1 MIISLLSLNYEDL
14 KKQLLPEDKI
24 VLYSCN
30 ACVKA
35 CGIAGTEKM
44 DKLAEM
50 LISDGYNVIG
60 TDLISIGCTANLIEK
75 RRIDMQKKVMYDAAT
90 VVIPLICEDGFEGAE
105 HVFKDKKLIPVAKT
119 VGIGNFTADR
129 GVVLTTPFESTGLA
143 LNADGYTISELADQ
157 LNLQKE
163 FFDSACEEKQNNKSI
178 SLKVN
183 GEIIQTDKGE
193 NLLTACLENGIDIP
207 HLCSHNDLSDYGAC
221 RMCLVKIKGFRDL
234 APACCVE
241 VQEGMD
247 VCTVDEEL
255 NECRETI
262 LELVMA
268 SGQHNCLT
276 CAKGIPSP
284 MGACE
289 LQGLIRNFGIE
300 ESSYDQNIDKLPED
314 SSSPVIMHDP
324 NKCILCG
331 RCVRACEE
339 IAGLSNI
346 GFVNRGDKTAV
357 VAGLNVEMNQSACA
371 GCKVCIDVCPTGA
384 LTEKVLYFSGSE
396 WTPSRKYVEL

>member
-1 MIISLLSLNYEDL
+1 MIVSLLSLTYEDL

-30 ACVKA
+30 ACAKA

-50 LISDGYNVIG
+50 LTADGYHVIG

-75 RRIDMQKKVMYDAAT
+75 RRTDTQKKAMYDAAT
-90 VVIPLICEDGFEGAE
+90 VVIPLLCEDGFEGAE
-105 HVFKDKKLIPVAKT
+105 HVFKDKKLISVAKT
-119 VGIGNFTADR
+119 VGTGNFTVDR

-143 LNADGYTISELADQ
+143 RTADGYTIPEVAERLH
-157 LNLQKE
+157 LQKE
-163 FFDSACEEKQNNKSI
+163 FFEREVEGKQNEEII
-178 SLKVN
+178 SLTVN
-183 GEIIQTDKGE
+183 GQILQVKKAKD
-193 NLLTACLENGIDIP
+193 LLTACLENGIDVP
-207 HLCSHNDLSDYGAC
+207 HLCAHNDLSGYGAC
-221 RMCLVKIKGFRDL
+221 RLCLVKIKGFRDFV
-234 APACCVE
+234 PACCVE
-241 VQEGMD
+241 VQDGME
-247 VCTVDEEL
+247 VCTEDEEL
-255 NECRETI
+255 NECRRII

-276 CAKGIPSP
+276 CHKGVPSP

-289 LQGLIRNFGIE
+289 LQGLIRKAGIE
-300 ESSYDQNIDKLPED
+300 KSSYDQNMDVLPED
-314 SSSPVIMHDP
+314 NSSPIVLHDP

-339 IAGLSNI
+339 IAGLSNL

-371 GCKVCIDVCPTGA
+371 GCKACIDVCPTGA

-396 WTPSRKYVEL
+396 WTPTRMHVEL